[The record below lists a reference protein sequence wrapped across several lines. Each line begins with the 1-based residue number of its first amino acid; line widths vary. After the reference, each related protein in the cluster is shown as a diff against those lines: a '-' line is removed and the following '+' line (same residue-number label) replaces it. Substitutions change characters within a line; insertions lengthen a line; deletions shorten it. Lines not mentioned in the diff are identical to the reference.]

1 MGSENTPEAMALI
14 AFIEFMVAIV
24 ADWYTIVLTGV
35 IVLFFIPVIILILF
49 YAVAVFLYAYKRS
62 RMEAYKTKRHF
73 GERFWNSARLSVCTF
88 LCLLA
93 KYWHAHE
100 VVGMENIPDRGPA
113 LLCMYHG
120 TLPVDVYYL
129 LAKLQLFKKR
139 RLKIIVDHFLFKMPG
154 LKNLLEVFRCFT
166 GPAAECVR
174 TLRKGHLLAIYP
186 GGVREALFSGDNY
199 ELTWNKR
206 TGFAKVA
213 LAARSPIIPIFTT
226 NSRDSFKVVRTGQG
240 FAKWLYEKT
249 KFPFVLYY
257 GGFPV
262 KMKTVIGPPIEYDPS
277 MKPEEV
283 SALCQAAIEKL
294 IQEHQTLPGTVVG
307 GLKDRWMP
315 SLNKKN
321 KKSVKTD

>member
-1 MGSENTPEAMALI
+1 MAADNSAEAMALI
-14 AFIEFMVAIV
+14 AFIEFLVAIV

-49 YAVAVFLYAYKRS
+49 YAIAVFLYAYKKR
-62 RMEAYKTKRHF
+62 RKEHYKDKGCF
-73 GERFWNSARLSVCTF
+73 GEHFWNSARLSVCTF
-88 LCLLA
+88 LTLLG

-100 VVGMENIPDRGPA
+100 VVGMENIPNRGPA

-129 LAKLQLFKKR
+129 LAKLQLYKKR
-139 RLKIIVDHFLFKMPG
+139 RLKIIVDHFLFKLPG

-166 GPAAECVR
+166 GPASECVK

-186 GGVREALFSGDNY
+186 GGVREALFSGDKY
-199 ELTWNKR
+199 DLKWNKR

-213 LAARSPIIPIFTT
+213 LAARVPIIPIFTT
-226 NSRDSFKVVRTGQG
+226 NSRESFKVVKTGQSLMS
-240 FAKWLYEKT
+240 WLYEKT

-262 KMKTVIGPPIEYDPS
+262 KMKTVIGPKIEYDTS
-277 MKPEEV
+277 MSPQEV
-283 SALCQAAIEKL
+283 SQLCQDAIEKL
-294 IQEHQTLPGTVVG
+294 IQEHQRTPGSVVG

-315 SLNKKN
+315 SLANRDMKVNK
-321 KKSVKTD
+321 SE